1 MPPEKRIDFRIA
13 INVGDIFGDGVSVMA
28 RLERLA
34 EPGDIC
40 VSARARGAGL
50 RLITETASVSVTGAF
65 ACAAAAGGIARK
77 GAFAR
82 WLKGGSSSASLYR
95 CADIPQLRSSS
106 QQDPAAISPI
116 PFPSLTASSQS
127 PPGYA

>member
-1 MPPEKRIDFRIA
+1 MPPEKRIEFRIA

-77 GAFAR
+77 GAF
-82 WLKGGSSSASLYR
+82 WLTGGSSSASLYR
-95 CADIPQLRSSS
+95 CADIPQLRSS
-106 QQDPAAISPI
+106 
-116 PFPSLTASSQS
+116 
-127 PPGYA
+127 